1 MKGTRLLVWLT
12 QLAISVFMPL
22 GGFVLLGVWL
32 RTRFS
37 LGVWV
42 LLLCCALGVIGAAR
56 GLTDSLKI
64 MEKITSEGEKK
75 PDTVSFNR
83 HE

>member
-1 MKGTRLLVWLT
+1 MKGARLLVWLT

-22 GGFVLLGVWL
+22 GGFVWLGIWL
-32 RTRFS
+32 HRRFS

-42 LLLCCALGVIGAAR
+42 LLICCALGLFGAAR
-56 GLTDSLKI
+56 GLTDGLKI
-64 MEKITSEGEKK
+64 MEKISAEGDKK
-75 PDTVSFNR
+75 PDTVSYND